1 MMIGIALYDYGH
13 QQRSLRTFQKP
24 AEGYAN
30 LVNMGP
36 PTAKLPQSQMIQDVQ
51 VQGQE
56 VSGAPENG
64 GPEQISQ
71 DNGISSSGPGQP
83 NRMPGMPAHQ
93 QGGAQQP
100 PLQQSSHGSVRS
112 PGVPQEGPG
121 VIVKPQR
128 HATDTLPECG
138 LSSGP
143 LSGMIFEKP
152 PPMSGLSIQQQHLQQ
167 HSSSHQHLHPY

>member
-1 MMIGIALYDYGH
+1 MMALHCMIMATSSVHSGIGHHRCPL
-13 QQRSLRTFQKP
+13 LTFQKT
-24 AEGYAN
+24 AGGYAN
-30 LVNMGP
+30 LVNTGP
-36 PTAKLPQSQMIQDVQ
+36 PTAKLPQFQMIQDVQ
-51 VQGQE
+51 VQ
-56 VSGAPENG
+56 

-93 QGGAQQP
+93 QGGVQQP

-138 LSSGP
+138 STSGP

-167 HSSSHQHLHPY
+167 HPSSHQHLHPY